1 MRKTSVH
8 DMRLIVCHDGAANVT
23 NSEFN
28 LNHVTAGRPTIATYK
43 QKHCHFYGPIHK
55 NNTHITLWHIWP
67 GKKGSVMEG
76 QLFISLSA

>member
-43 QKHCHFYGPIHK
+43 QKPK
-55 NNTHITLWHIWP
+55 TL
-67 GKKGSVMEG
+67 
-76 QLFISLSA
+76 SLLWSDSQK